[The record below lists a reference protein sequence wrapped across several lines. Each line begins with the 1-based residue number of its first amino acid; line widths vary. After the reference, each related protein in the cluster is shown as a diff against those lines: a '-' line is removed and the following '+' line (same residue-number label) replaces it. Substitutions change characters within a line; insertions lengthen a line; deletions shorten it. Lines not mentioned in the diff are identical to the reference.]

1 MLQMSYSRNSMSIVR
16 YETIL
21 RIVLLCVVIA
31 MTSCKKESDEQLSA
45 NGCNEV
51 TVMMSVNALGDRNIN
66 DKIYEGISFVKERY
80 EEDGSVIVRVL
91 VPRSMQQAEQM
102 IDYWMKEKTDAR
114 RLLVLCNETMGDW
127 LTTHDGWSVKDNSDI
142 LVLDSYH
149 EYEGVYNRYI
159 NSYGV
164 SYMIG
169 ALVYYFGTERD
180 EQIVNTRSKPAL
192 ICANK
197 QEGHIKDA
205 VAGFVDGFRSLGGEL
220 DEEKCIIALSD
231 APAAGYDMSDSV
243 FRLSAILCE
252 EGYDFIFPLCGG
264 SANGVYSYAISKIYF
279 NSSNTFF
286 TCGVDVDVNETVTNS
301 IVSILRSYDKL
312 LEDFVTEWIEQKPLA
327 LHSTEFLGSK
337 YCGYAY
343 VGGDYRLTNNLEKV
357 LVESQAA
364 EMDYCGK
371 REQ

>member
-1 MLQMSYSRNSMSIVR
+1 MSYSRNSMSIVR

-21 RIVLLCVVIA
+21 RIVLLCIVIV
-31 MTSCKKESDEQLSA
+31 MSSCKKEADDQMSA
-45 NGCNEV
+45 SVSNEV
-51 TVMMSVNALGDRNIN
+51 TIIMAVNALGDNNIN
-66 DKIYEGISFVKERY
+66 DKIYESISIVKEKY
-80 EEDGSVIVRVL
+80 VKDSSVVIHIN
-91 VPRSMQQAEQM
+91 VPSSMQQAEQM
-102 IDYWMKEKTDAR
+102 IDYWIKEKTDAR

-231 APAAGYDMSDSV
+231 APATGYDMSDSV

-279 NSSNTFF
+279 NSSNTFY
-286 TCGVDVDVNETVTNS
+286 TCGVDVDVNEVVMNS
-301 IVSILRSYDKL
+301 LISTLRSYDL
-312 LEDFVTEWIEQKPLA
+312 LLKDFIADWIEQKPLE

-343 VGGDYRLTNNLEKV
+343 AGGDYRLTDNLEQV
-357 LVESQAA
+357 VIESQAA
-364 EMDYCGK
+364 EIEYFEK